1 MSNPAQDG
9 IDAAREDAARELFME
24 KLCEEFKAFVIDAMR
39 DGTVV
44 NLDDVNNFDD
54 HMRLLEA
61 AMKTFIAIKEEE

>member
-24 KLCEEFKAFVIDAMR
+24 KLCEEFKAFVIDA
-39 DGTVV
+39 
-44 NLDDVNNFDD
+44 NFDD

-61 AMKTFIAIKEEE
+61 AMETFIAIKEEE